1 MDSLFK
7 KYWWVYLLRG
17 IIAVIFGLLAIF
29 MPIAAFTGLVI
40 YVGAYMFID
49 GIFTVIAA
57 ISERKTYRNWI
68 WLLISGLIRILIGVL
83 TFINPFATGTAL
95 VYLVAFWGLLMGVA
109 EVIWAFRMRHV
120 IKGEGWYIISGIL
133 SILFSLLVFFY
144 PAIGAITL
152 ALMFGIFIFIIGIL
166 FISLSLRLK
175 RHHSRVI
182 PVR

>member
-40 YVGAYMFID
+40 YLGAYMFID

-68 WLLISGLIRILIGVL
+68 WLLASGLIRISIGIL
-83 TFINPFATGTAL
+83 TFVNPFATGTAL
-95 VYLVAFWGLLMGVA
+95 VYLVAFWGLV
-109 EVIWAFRMRHV
+109 
-120 IKGEGWYIISGIL
+120 
-133 SILFSLLVFFY
+133 
-144 PAIGAITL
+144 
-152 ALMFGIFIFIIGIL
+152 
-166 FISLSLRLK
+166 
-175 RHHSRVI
+175 
-182 PVR
+182 